1 MIFQRS
7 EKSAM
12 SRIWFVKQL
21 KKNDQNV
28 GRFSDNTTRILAK
41 RSFKKGGE
49 WNKFKQWPR
58 KKSWKSY
65 THCKYCKS
73 RTRSDFSHDVRR
85 RRSEHYAKLIAHWP
99 GDFQHNDTS
108 RHSSPKQRNN
118 LTHCM
123 CVHQFRLFL
132 GNVLI
137 YSTLLPEDAILE
149 TKHVLKLHRCHSSSL
164 RWTLH
169 VNLRPINHLLSCQ
182 TRFQARFKINIH
194 ESEFRFAL
202 KASVHASAVTFH
214 ESMQ

>member
-1 MIFQRS
+1 
-7 EKSAM
+7 
-12 SRIWFVKQL
+12 
-21 KKNDQNV
+21 
-28 GRFSDNTTRILAK
+28 
-41 RSFKKGGE
+41 
-49 WNKFKQWPR
+49 
-58 KKSWKSY
+58 
-65 THCKYCKS
+65 
-73 RTRSDFSHDVRR
+73 
-85 RRSEHYAKLIAHWP
+85 
-99 GDFQHNDTS
+99 
-108 RHSSPKQRNN
+108 
-118 LTHCM
+118 M

-132 GNVLI
+132 DNVLI